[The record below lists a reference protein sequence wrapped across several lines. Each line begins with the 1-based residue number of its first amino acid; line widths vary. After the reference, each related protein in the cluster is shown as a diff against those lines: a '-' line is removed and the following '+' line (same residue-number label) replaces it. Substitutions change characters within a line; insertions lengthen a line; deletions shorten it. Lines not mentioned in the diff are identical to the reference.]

1 MHKYVV
7 NLFFI
12 LFFKALQNTLVYFLE
27 FSSVTKLQKTGMEL
41 LFSCLYIYEKQR
53 GTNKPVHQKAQ
64 RNWLWRCKEEQEMAT
79 NNMKEFVDE
88 LRTDWQN
95 LWRNRVEDKV
105 RAEGIAKRDYS
116 KLFVEQGTVIM
127 ATRDF
132 KPLEFFDIVKEYL
145 ECDTEKVIPPNSTIG
160 GWGKFIRTNIRNQKP
175 ATRASKYV
183 PPKKTPKKGQ
193 QQKRGGRGWLSI
205 KLK

>member
-1 MHKYVV
+1 VVWKFFSYV
-7 NLFFI
+7 FI
-12 LFFKALQNTLVYFLE
+12 FTKNKEQRRNQRTKKKPKLALQVQGG
-27 FSSVTKLQKTGMEL
+27 TK
-41 LFSCLYIYEKQR
+41 
-53 GTNKPVHQKAQ
+53 
-64 RNWLWRCKEEQEMAT
+64 MAT

-88 LRTDWQN
+88 LRTDWKN

-105 RAEGIAKRDYS
+105 RAEGIAKNDYS
-116 KLFVEQGTVIM
+116 KLFVDQGTVIM

-145 ECDTEKVIPPNSTIG
+145 ELDAEKVVPPNSTIG
-160 GWGKFIRTNIRNQKP
+160 GWGKFIRNNIRNQKP
-175 ATRASKYV
+175 TTRTSRHV

-193 QQKRGGRGWLSI
+193 QQKRGGRGWLSV